1 MLIVLS
7 DKSNKIAY
15 LYLLITFTA
24 WGSLYVVS
32 KFVLGKVPTFTTSF
46 IRSAIAAIVLNIALK
61 QRKVAKISP
70 EDYKYIFIIG
80 FFGYFISMGTQFIG
94 TKLTNASLAS
104 LINSM
109 NPITITLLA
118 SLILKEKISPRNVI
132 SILVLL
138 IGVRILIGD
147 INDNVY
153 IGGILFSLLSVFI
166 WSLVSVLIRKVTRK
180 YNPIQIT
187 AYGITMGAVFNLP
200 VSMYEIYTTPDIEF
214 DAGVIIATIYM
225 GLVCTALAHL
235 LWNKSLSMLDA
246 GVCSLFYPIQPL
258 VATLLGIIFLNE
270 AINKNFII
278 GGLLIVGAVVFNI
291 IGNVKRANSASR

>member
-225 GLVCTALAHL
+225 GLVGTALAHL

>member
-1 MLIVLS
+1 M
-7 DKSNKIAY
+7 AY